1 MHGMIEL
8 STCHFS
14 TAIHTKVKSMAAN
27 RCIILRGKEGIL
39 LSSNPIAMGTLL
51 FKSFLVTLDRGNI
64 AQCDWTI
71 ERNYVSLR
79 MDGNFS
85 YT

>member
-1 MHGMIEL
+1 MHGMIES

-14 TAIHTKVKSMAAN
+14 TAIHTKVKSMAS
-27 RCIILRGKEGIL
+27 RCIILRGKEDIL
-39 LSSNPIAMGTLL
+39 LSSNLIAMGTQL

-64 AQCDWTI
+64 AQCDCTI

-79 MDGNFS
+79 MDGNFT